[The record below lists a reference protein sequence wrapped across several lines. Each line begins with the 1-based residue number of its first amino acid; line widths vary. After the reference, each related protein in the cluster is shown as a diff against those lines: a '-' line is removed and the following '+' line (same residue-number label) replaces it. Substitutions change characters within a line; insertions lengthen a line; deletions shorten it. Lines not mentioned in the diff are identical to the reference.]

1 MHIFVD
7 ASEKAYRAV
16 RYIKT
21 NNNGNVSCKSRLTPL
36 TNKLSLTI
44 PRLQLEAALIAG
56 RLVKTILQISKI
68 PVSNVSLW
76 CDSKTVLKTIKNR
89 ETQFQKSIL
98 RRTHKINSIT
108 KAENWNYI
116 ESNLNVADDLA
127 KCINLAQFD
136 NNNQMIQNAPHITES
151 DQNKILDWIRYL
163 QWESQLELQQ
173 GQ

>member
-89 ETQFQKSIL
+89 ETQF
-98 RRTHKINSIT
+98 
-108 KAENWNYI
+108 
-116 ESNLNVADDLA
+116 
-127 KCINLAQFD
+127 
-136 NNNQMIQNAPHITES
+136 
-151 DQNKILDWIRYL
+151 
-163 QWESQLELQQ
+163 
-173 GQ
+173 